1 MDGVSSSLVLWK
13 VLSKIRIGSCLDVGW
28 HSVVAVGLPSCFRL
42 VSVQG
47 ASLPQQLFRI
57 LRQRSSVLPATG
69 LFSLLPLKAK
79 SFKIM
84 VHADRLQSLS
94 TILAEA
100 TSVRVSPVLLL
111 RPLFSA
117 HSTGGSI

>member
-1 MDGVSSSLVLWK
+1 MVLMLCIGLVFCC
-13 VLSKIRIGSCLDVGW
+13 SC
-28 HSVVAVGLPSCFRL
+28 P
-42 VSVQG
+42 
-47 ASLPQQLFRI
+47 P
-57 LRQRSSVLPATG
+57 SVLPATG